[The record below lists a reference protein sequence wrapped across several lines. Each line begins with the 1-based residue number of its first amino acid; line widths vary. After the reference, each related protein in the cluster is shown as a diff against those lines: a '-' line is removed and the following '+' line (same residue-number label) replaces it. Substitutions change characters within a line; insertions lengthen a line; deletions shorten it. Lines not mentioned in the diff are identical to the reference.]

1 MPYIAPSPAAEAS
14 SSNRVTRFTPDL
26 SQPCSICLD
35 PLDNPAKIM
44 PCNHVFDLECL
55 KTYFSY
61 VGSNVRA
68 KCCPLCRGRAEVIE
82 VVGGINDWLS
92 VSDWKLVGRRGDD
105 LETVER
111 NISRV
116 NRDGNDVAVDPEG
129 YLELFADMSFEL
141 ASHYHPPAMLIL
153 RTSYHQGLQPH
164 LSYDVRYNN
173 GYHQAPPLH
182 ILNRRSNQRRHPWR
196 IPHSVS
202 QYSLRST
209 PVTGPC

>member
-1 MPYIAPSPAAEAS
+1 MPYIAPSSAAGAS
-14 SSNRVTRFTPDL
+14 SSNQVTRFTPDL

-55 KTYFSY
+55 KAYFSC

-68 KCCPLCRGRAEVIE
+68 KCCPLCRGRAEVVE

-105 LETVER
+105 LETAER

-116 NRDGNDVAVDPEG
+116 NQDGNDVAVDPEG
-129 YLELFADMSFEL
+129 NPELFADMSFEL
-141 ASHYHPPAMLIL
+141 ASHYHPPVMPTF
-153 RTSYHQGLQPH
+153 RVSYHQEPQPH
-164 LSYDVRYNN
+164 LRTDLQYNN
-173 GYHQAPPLH
+173 RYRQAPLLD
-182 ILNRRSNQRRHPWR
+182 ISNRHSNQHQHPRR
-196 IPHSVS
+196 IPYSVNR
-202 QYSLRST
+202 YSWRS
-209 PVTGPC
+209 PP